1 MNKLFTKIVGA
12 ALGLTMAIG
21 VGVAVGNSR
30 EASQVFATAGDELAI
45 CQGTG
50 SGYGARRTLTDSHS
64 VGWVL
69 ASGQSEYLGAN
80 KADSHNKVKPTAV
93 DLPVVKGVLST
104 ATTGTTGYYFYF
116 TTTAVSNV
124 GSIEFSYTANSGN
137 TSATG
142 YVLSSATAASSG
154 SATWTKIDL
163 DTGSGLSAQGVSLG
177 SSGTFT
183 FSFSTETT
191 AKYYGFVIKTTSFKR
206 LTGGTIKL
214 LEGDT
219 SSASVTGITKKT
231 APTKT
236 QYVSGESFD
245 PAGLVVTVSYDST
258 DPEDVAYTGNESDFD
273 WSPKTITADGNVEIQ
288 YKTYSTMKVTQA
300 VTLVTVTNVTG
311 VASHPSEVAVD
322 GTIDPDEV
330 VLNVTYSN
338 STSGTVK
345 ATSVT
350 CDTSVAKTG
359 VTATATYS
367 EATGTKTATFTIDVV
382 LVPGY
387 DLVTSAGSLR
397 NGASVVIY
405 SYAKQ
410 KIMGNSAASAL
421 RTGISLAVAEA
432 DVAFIAS
439 DDIPANTEVLTL
451 VQSGSHWELKTSG
464 NEYLSLT
471 SDANAA
477 NISDNP
483 DTTDN
488 TTEWDISFSGNNA
501 TIQSV
506 AYSARYLEANTSI
519 GNFGCYKGTQSK
531 VQLYLLRNTD
541 PYFSI
546 NMTSMY
552 LRPLGTQTLT
562 LTAHNGASDTVT
574 WSTGNASIASI
585 PNSSTGMS
593 VVVTG
598 VAEGKTT
605 ITATFGDPLTYEA
618 LVCAVEVLDLEPYVN
633 VGVTTFTKTTTKPS
647 GGWAG
652 TYLIG
657 DSTGKT
663 ILDGSLSPLPGGG
676 TNYASLAS
684 LPDSVEA
691 TSEMIS
697 KSFTIKATETAGEY
711 TIRSN
716 FYYYIGNTTTNNG
729 MDTSIG
735 ESYNVTISDS
745 GVMTMNGTT
754 LAYNTESTYR
764 FYGNLTDNIRAATL
778 WRADGEMREIT
789 STLSNW
795 YSTVKAQEYLVCS
808 ASGTGSKINWSKL
821 EETAAELS
829 SDDLD
834 TLENMAAKPSENG
847 GNYLEDLISDYDYLV
862 AVKHYDD
869 FLGREAAGTLSVAK
883 ANNIVLFAITNS
895 NVTAI
900 IVVVSLVSLT
910 AIGGYFFLRKRKED

>member
-21 VGVAVGNSR
+21 VGVAVGSNSK
-30 EASQVFATAGDELAI
+30 EAT
-45 CQGTG
+45 
-50 SGYGARRTLTDSHS
+50 
-64 VGWVL
+64 
-69 ASGQSEYLGAN
+69 
-80 KADSHNKVKPTAV
+80 
-93 DLPVVKGVLST
+93 PVH
-104 ATTGTTGYYFYF
+104 
-116 TTTAVSNV
+116 
-124 GSIEFSYTANSGN
+124 
-137 TSATG
+137 
-142 YVLSSATAASSG
+142 AASSVTGTYTKVTTADSIAVGDTVIMVNTDGTKALTGISTTSTKYGTLADVSTSNDTITLTNADVEELTVEAG
-154 SATWTKIDL
+154 SESGSFSFKGTRDISSYLYWASGNSLNQNATKNKKASWT
-163 DTGSGLSAQGVSLG
+163 LSA
-177 SSGTFT
+177 SSGTLT
-183 FSFSTETT
+183 IANCDTT
-191 AKYYGFVIKTTSFKR
+191 TRLIRFNNDRFACYTSNTGTLAQLYKKSDSKTVTS
-206 LTGGTIKL
+206 I
-214 LEGDT
+214 
-219 SSASVTGITKKT
+219 SKKA

-245 PAGLVVTVSYDST
+245 PAGLVVTVSYDSG
-258 DPEDVAYTGNESDFD
+258 DSDDVAYTGNESNFD
-273 WSPKTITADGNVEIQ
+273 WSPKTITAAGNVEIQ

-300 VTLVTVTNVTG
+300 VTLVTVSNVTG

-322 GTIDPDEV
+322 GTINPDDV

-338 STSGTVK
+338 LDTGTVK

-367 EATGTKTATFTIDVV
+367 EATGIKTATFTIDVV

-397 NGASVVIY
+397 DGASVVIY
-405 SYAKQ
+405 SYTKQ
-410 KIMGNSAASAL
+410 KIMGNSAALAL
-421 RTGISLAVAEA
+421 RTGISLTVEEA
-432 DVAFIAS
+432 NVAFIAS
-439 DDIPANTEVLTL
+439 KDIPTNTEVLTL
-451 VQSGSHWELKTSG
+451 VQSGSHWELKTSE
-464 NEYLSLT
+464 NKYLSLL
-471 SDANAA
+471 SDANTA
-477 NISDNP
+477 NISDDP
-483 DTTDN
+483 DTTNN

-506 AYSARYLEANTSI
+506 AYNTRYLEANTSS

-552 LRPLGTQTLT
+552 LGPLGTQTLT
-562 LTAHNGASDTVT
+562 LTAHNGASDTVS

-598 VAEGKTT
+598 VAVGKTT
-605 ITATFGDPLTYEA
+605 ITAAFGHSATYKA

-684 LPDSVEA
+684 LPDSVDA

-716 FYYYIGNTTTNNG
+716 SYYYIGNPTNTNG
-729 MDTSIG
+729 METSIG
-735 ESYNVTISDS
+735 ESYNVSISDS

-754 LAYNTESTYR
+754 LAYNAGSTYR
-764 FYGNLTDNIRAATL
+764 FYVNLTDNIRAATL

-795 YSTVKAQEYLVCS
+795 YSTVKTKEYLVCN

-821 EETAAELS
+821 EETAAELN

-834 TLENMAAKPSENG
+834 TLEKMAAKPSENG

-869 FLGREAAGTLSVAK
+869 FLGREAAGTLSVPK
-883 ANNIVLFAITNS
+883 TNNIVPFDISNS

-900 IVVVSLVSLT
+900 IIIVSMISVT
-910 AIGGYFFLRKRKED
+910 AIGGYFFLRKRKEN